1 MPYKLI
7 ITAGP
12 SLDEETH
19 QIVHVNSETS
29 VPLSSDNFSG
39 QVTVRVAHF
48 RGLAPHGT
56 ESIPN
61 SPYFEKECDA
71 TFSIDASGVYKT
83 QSLTADDLLF
93 GIVFRTSITDRLPS
107 TYKLGVRALQWFNPN
122 IDFQLE
128 GEKPTVLAPLLA
140 LVTRVNVTALSPES
154 ESQLSTIPTRPEN
167 SHVENIIPL
176 LRAQTPG
183 SRASGA
189 LESDYAIVTA
199 IKSSAPPGEPDSRS
213 PSGPGIPEK
222 SWFSFGASLDPRRAR
237 HKFYSNEDVRRETII
252 GENNILSIDMNN
264 GFLDFRDLSLRIPG
278 MPFSVGLGSYMNGRP
293 VQYCCM
299 SRDKTK
305 VYWCVV
311 FTLMEDEG

>member
-56 ESIPN
+56 EPIPN
-61 SPYFEKECDA
+61 SPYFEKECNA

-140 LVTRVNVTALSPES
+140 LVSRVNVTALSPES
-154 ESQLSTIPTRPEN
+154 ESELSTIPTRPEN
-167 SHVENIIPL
+167 SH
-176 LRAQTPG
+176 
-183 SRASGA
+183 
-189 LESDYAIVTA
+189 
-199 IKSSAPPGEPDSRS
+199 PDSLS

-222 SWFSFGASLDPRRAR
+222 SWFSFGPSLDPRRAR

-252 GENNILSIDMNN
+252 GSNNILSIDMNN

-278 MPFSVGLGSYMNGRP
+278 MPFNVGLGPYMNGRP

>member
-19 QIVHVNSETS
+19 QIVHVNSETF
-29 VPLSSDNFSG
+29 VPLSSDSFTG

-48 RGLAPHGT
+48 KGLAPHGT
-56 ESIPN
+56 ETIPN
-61 SPYFEKECDA
+61 SAYFDKERDA
-71 TFSIDASGVYKT
+71 TFSIDCTGVYKT
-83 QSLTADDLLF
+83 RGLTADDLLF
-93 GIVFRTSITDRLPS
+93 GIVFRRSITDRLPS
-107 TYKLGVRALQWFNPN
+107 TYKFGVRALQWFNRN

-140 LVTRVNVTALSPES
+140 IVSRVNVIPLSDES
-154 ESQLSTIPTRPEN
+154 KSSEIPTLPKN
-167 SHVENIIPL
+167 FDVEDITPL
-176 LRAQTPG
+176 LDAQTPG

-189 LESDYAIVTA
+189 SESDHAVVKA
-199 IKSSAPPGEPDSRS
+199 IKSSVPSSRPQTPEQTWFGFGS
-213 PSGPGIPEK
+213 P
-222 SWFSFGASLDPRRAR
+222 LDARKAR
-237 HKFYSNEDVRRETII
+237 HRFYSNKDVRSETII
-252 GENNILSIDMNN
+252 GENNLISVDMNN
-264 GFLDFRDLSLRIPG
+264 GFVDFRDLSLKIPG
-278 MPFSVGLGSYMNGRP
+278 MPFSVGLGPYMNGRP
-293 VQYCCM
+293 IQYCCM